1 MQVPYDVVFCPNSSA
16 QVEIATLKVSIP
28 IATAPLIKKKKNAT
42 LAAALSILL
51 AGLGHFYLGEWKR
64 GGLWLSGA
72 IALAI
77 ILFLRAT
84 TGKLPWMD
92 YPHTQ
97 CLRCKKNSP
106 GKICLALT
114 DLMQPAKK

>member
-1 MQVPYDVVFCPNSSA
+1 MRI
-16 QVEIATLKVSIP
+16 EIDTPKGPIP
-28 IATAPLIKKKKNAT
+28 VATAPPIKKKKNAT

-77 ILFLRAT
+77 ILSFVLPQVSFLGWVIPILSAWDAR
-84 TGKLPWMD
+84 
-92 YPHTQ
+92 
-97 CLRCKKNSP
+97 
-106 GKICLALT
+106 KIA
-114 DLMQPAKK
+114 MARYV